1 MDALNKLVWVDDAQ
15 VVRLTA
21 SKRYATSHRRPLL
34 RSRRFAVKPRA
45 SGPGR
50 RRQPRQSQT
59 PCPAPAKPR
68 PCTRGA
74 DQTDR
79 GDAWKDRVLIHYHGT
94 PITPIA
100 ALYQLSGRHFCVSH
114 AHPADVARCHQIGQS
129 VMLDNG
135 AFSAWKAGKA
145 TDWPGYYAWADRWLD
160 CPTTWAVIPDVIDGS
175 TQLQRR
181 AAGGMAARQAA
192 GRASLAWTNRLRACC
207 GWSKPA
213 GRAFASGRPQNTPW
227 CCRMLG
233 RRAWTGVGRIATT
246 FARAAAPHAAG
257 DAALRHA
264 VAVRP
269 VDSADIA
276 RNHCRDHNA
285 PRAMA
290 DRWDAMQ
297 TPHRWTV
304 RARQMELA

>member
-1 MDALNKLVWVDDAQ
+1 M
-15 VVRLTA
+15 
-21 SKRYATSHRRPLL
+21 
-34 RSRRFAVKPRA
+34 
-45 SGPGR
+45 
-50 RRQPRQSQT
+50 
-59 PCPAPAKPR
+59 
-68 PCTRGA
+68 
-74 DQTDR
+74 
-79 GDAWKDRVLIHYHGT
+79 IHYHGT

-114 AHPADVARCHQIGQS
+114 THPADVARCHQIGQS

-160 CPTTWAVIPDVIDGS
+160 CPTTWAVIPDVIDGG
-175 TQLQRR
+175 TQLQDALLAEWPHGKRQG
-181 AAGGMAARQAA
+181 APVWHMDEPVAR
-192 GRASLAWTNRLRACC
+192 LLRLVEA
-207 GWSKPA
+207 GWSRVCVGSTSEYA
-213 GRAFASGRPQNTPW
+213 VVLSDAWQA
-227 CCRMLG
+227 RMDE
-233 RRAWTGVGRIATT
+233 AWDEIATT
-246 FARAAAPHAAG
+246 FARTPPLHM
-257 DAALRHA
+257 LRGMQLSGMQWPFA
-264 VAVRP
+264 S
-269 VDSADIA
+269 VDSTDIA